1 MTQTSEQTRSPHP
14 VTHIL
19 WAILFI
25 ALLALAARQAVR
37 TLSTH
42 PSPEPAEV
50 ATKAAANEE
59 GFAPASTRDGAAGD
73 ASWPPGVSLE
83 QYEQL
88 QTGMSLPAALKL
100 LGEGEEVARSEDY
113 GLIVTYRWQGRGRV
127 NAYARATFHNGKL
140 TTKAQS
146 GLE

>member
-1 MTQTSEQTRSPHP
+1 MTPNAEQTRSSHP

-19 WAILFI
+19 WAIAFI
-25 ALLALAARQAVR
+25 ALLGLAARQAVR
-37 TLSTH
+37 TFSAH
-42 PSPEPAEV
+42 PNPAPPEV
-50 ATKAAANEE
+50 ATEAAADEK
-59 GFAPASTRDGAAGD
+59 GFAPASTRGGTDGD

-83 QYEQL
+83 QYAQL
-88 QTGMSLPAALKL
+88 QTGMSLQAALKL
-100 LGEGEEVARSEDY
+100 LGEGEEVARSEEY

-127 NAYARATFHNGKL
+127 NAYARATFHNGRL